1 MNSRAT
7 RAVAMYPRSDSV
19 VDFPRKVER
28 SMLTTL
34 TLAVATVLSL
44 AGEAGAVGLPD
55 DPRLG
60 AARPR
65 LQEMVDRAAAEGLP
79 VEMIVGKVREGLA
92 KGVDPAR
99 IEAAAVRIT
108 DNLRAAQTYL
118 GDRRAPKLV
127 RAVAEARM
135 AGVALAAVDPL
146 VKGDRPQ
153 AQRAV
158 EVVTDLSLRGY
169 PAERAAAIL
178 ATVMARDAASL
189 DRVPG
194 TLESLRQE
202 YALTQAEAVDALS
215 RGLASSES
223 LQAAAKRTA
232 DEEQRR
238 GRGHGAS
245 GKSSDGSE
253 GPGKSGLA
261 PGHLRGRPP
270 TAGPKKR

>member
-1 MNSRAT
+1 
-7 RAVAMYPRSDSV
+7 
-19 VDFPRKVER
+19 
-28 SMLTTL
+28 MLTTL

-44 AGEAGAVGLPD
+44 AGETGAAGLPD
-55 DPRLG
+55 DARLG

-65 LQEMVDRAAAEGLP
+65 LQEMVDRAAADGLP
-79 VEMIVGKVREGLA
+79 TEMIVSKVREGLA

-99 IEAAAVRIT
+99 IEAAAVRIA
-108 DNLRAAQTYL
+108 DNLRAAQTFL
-118 GDRRAPKLV
+118 GARRTPKLV

-135 AGVALAAVDPL
+135 AGVALTAMDPL
-146 VKGDRPQ
+146 VRGDRPQ

-169 PAERAAAIL
+169 PADRAAAIL
-178 ATVMARDAASL
+178 AVVMARDAGAL

-194 TLESLRQE
+194 TLERIRQE

-215 RGLASSES
+215 RGLASAES
-223 LQAAAKRTA
+223 LQAAYKRTA

-238 GRGHGAS
+238 GRGPGAS

-261 PGHLRGRPP
+261 PGHLKRPP